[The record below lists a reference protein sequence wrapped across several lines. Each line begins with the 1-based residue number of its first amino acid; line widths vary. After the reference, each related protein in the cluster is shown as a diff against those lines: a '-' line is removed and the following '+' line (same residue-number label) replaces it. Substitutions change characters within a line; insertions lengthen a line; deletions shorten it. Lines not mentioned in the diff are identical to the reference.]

1 MKNKNTNPTNSASSK
16 TSPKERTTANPTEP
30 DTRQSVD
37 SATTPGQL
45 TKTPPPQRP
54 SRQNMRINRFAILGM
69 LILVTIGIYPI
80 IKIFIIPLILAATF
94 STLFFPLYRTLLK
107 LFHNNRAL
115 GSFSTCVTLLLCI
128 IIPLY
133 TVMHLVTLQLIHF
146 YQSAEPVLK
155 DVLEQ
160 GSNSELIRRLQSFKI
175 VQLLDVSFINL
186 PKLFSES
193 IKTIV
198 ALSSKAINKT
208 SIGFF
213 GLISTIV
220 VTFFT
225 MFYFFIDGEALIKR
239 IKYLS
244 PMRDDYE
251 ELIFSRFLLISR
263 ATIMGTIVI
272 GLTQGAL
279 GGITL
284 LIFGIKSW
292 LLWGMV
298 MVFLSIIPMVGAWLV
313 LIPAGLFQILSG
325 HPWQGIGILIVSTV
339 VISNIDNL
347 IRPRL
352 VGKEAKLHDL
362 IIFFSS
368 LGGIATFGATGF
380 IIGPVIAAL
389 FIAVIDIYSAEF
401 DEQLRD
407 SGT

>member
-1 MKNKNTNPTNSASSK
+1 MKNKNTDPSNPASI
-16 TSPKERTTANPTEP
+16 ETTPEEHTIAKP
-30 DTRQSVD
+30 DGADNRQSVG
-37 SATTPGQL
+37 SETTQVQL
-45 TKTPPPQRP
+45 PQTPQPQRP
-54 SRQNMRINRFAILGM
+54 SRQNMRINRYTILGM

-80 IKIFIIPLILAATF
+80 IKIFIIPMILAATF
-94 STLFFPLYRTLLK
+94 STLFFPLYRTFLK
-107 LFHNNRAL
+107 LFRNNRPL
-115 GSFSTCVTLLLCI
+115 SSFVCCITLLLCV

-133 TVMHLVTLQLIHF
+133 TVTHLVTLQLIHF

-160 GSNSELIRRLQSFKI
+160 GSNSELIRRLQSFKL
-175 VQLLDVSFINL
+175 VKSLNVSFIDL

-225 MFYFFIDGEALIKR
+225 MFYFFMDGEALIKR

-279 GGITL
+279 GGVAL

-292 LLWGMV
+292 LLWGVV
-298 MVFLSIIPMVGAWLV
+298 MVFLSIIPMVGAWSV
-313 LIPAGLFQILSG
+313 LIPAGFFQILSG
-325 HPWQGIGILIVSTV
+325 HPWQGVSILLISIV

-407 SGT
+407 SDI